1 MRVLSSKKS
10 ASAFI
15 RSYKSRTMGLF
26 MWPLAAG
33 YEIGSVAL
41 LRRLKEVLLNQHRA
55 GPKLMHPAEDHSH
68 VRHSH
73 PASSWPRAGK
83 Q

>member
-1 MRVLSSKKS
+1 MRVSSSKKS

-33 YEIGSVAL
+33 YEVGSAAL
-41 LRRLKEVLLNQHRA
+41 LRRLEEVSLNQHRA
-55 GPKLMHPAEDHSH
+55 GPKLTYPAEDHSR

-73 PASSWPRAGK
+73 PASSWPQTGK